1 MARTGAERAFEA
13 PAAAFV
19 ITSEDIRRSGLRSI
33 PELLRRVPGIQVA
46 RLGTS
51 WYATSVRGFS
61 TTFSSKLLV
70 LIDGRSVYTPL
81 FAGVFWD
88 VQDTPLSDIDR
99 IEVIRGPGGTVWGA
113 NAVNFVINIVTKSAA
128 DTLGLHVEAGVGNSE
143 RLGSGLVRYGHR
155 VSDNV
160 DLRVYFKR
168 FDRAHLKLGDNNTG
182 ASIPPH
188 DDWNQIRTGFRM
200 HTKLFASGEFTL
212 QGDLYDGRADASV
225 AGTVDN
231 FKLGG
236 GNVLG
241 RYTHTFSDTHNA
253 PIQFYY
259 DRTTTEPIAKV
270 TS

>member
-1 MARTGAERAFEA
+1 
-13 PAAAFV
+13 
-19 ITSEDIRRSGLRSI
+19 
-33 PELLRRVPGIQVA
+33 
-46 RLGTS
+46 
-51 WYATSVRGFS
+51 
-61 TTFSSKLLV
+61 
-70 LIDGRSVYTPL
+70 
-81 FAGVFWD
+81 
-88 VQDTPLSDIDR
+88 
-99 IEVIRGPGGTVWGA
+99 
-113 NAVNFVINIVTKSAA
+113 
-128 DTLGLHVEAGVGNSE
+128 
-143 RLGSGLVRYGHR
+143 
-155 VSDNV
+155 V

-231 FKLGG
+231 FKLGR

-253 PIQFYY
+253 SIQFYY
-259 DRTTTEPIAKV
+259 DRTTTELRPNYDRTDRKSDILIYELDTLDLEITHQIAPLPWLDLVWGVEYRHQADASKTANPTTFIKV
-270 TS
+270 DALTLLDVL